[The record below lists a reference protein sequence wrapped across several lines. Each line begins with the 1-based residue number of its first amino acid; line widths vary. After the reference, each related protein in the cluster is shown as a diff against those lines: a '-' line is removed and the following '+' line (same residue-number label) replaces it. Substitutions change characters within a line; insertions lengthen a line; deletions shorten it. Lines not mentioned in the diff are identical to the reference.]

1 MSNLAPE
8 TEVKISLPHW
18 SEDLFKPYRYKVAYG
33 GRGSSKSWS
42 FAAALLLEGTSRPL
56 RILCAR
62 EIQKSLKESVHQLLC
77 DTINRMNLSSFYQV
91 LDTEIRGRN
100 GTTFSFS
107 GLQQHTVD
115 SIKSFEGADIVW
127 IEEAHSVSKKS
138 WDTLIPTIRK
148 PGSEIWVTFNP
159 SLDSDEAWVRFVINT
174 PPNSW
179 VCEVNYTDNPWFP
192 AELEAERLHCM
203 ATNPEDYKNI
213 WEGKCRSAVEGAI
226 YADEVAELSIEGR
239 VTLLPYD
246 PKCMAHSI
254 WDLGWNDSMAIAIVQ
269 RVGPTGLAVI
279 DYIEDSHKTLD
290 YYADLLNN
298 KPYRWGSHW
307 IPHDGTHKDFKTGQS
322 TQDILKKLLKGK
334 MKPNII
340 PNIGIESGIK
350 MARMLLRR
358 AYFDKIRTSRLLECL
373 KRYRRAVNKQTG
385 EPGAPVHDEF
395 SHGADVWR
403 YVGVVADQL
412 KNDTESP
419 FGNAPVVSF
428 GTYDPVTGY

>member
-1 MSNLAPE
+1 MSGPSPQ
-8 TEVKISLPHW
+8 TEVDVKLPEW
-18 SEDLFKPYRYKVAYG
+18 AESLFKPYRYKVAYG

-62 EIQKSLKESVHQLLC
+62 EVQKSLKESVHQLLC
-77 DTINRMNLSSFYQV
+77 DTINRMGLGAFYQI

-127 IEEAHSVSKKS
+127 VEEAHSVSKKS

-159 SLDSDEAWVRFVINT
+159 SLDTDEAWVRFVVNT

-192 AELEAERLHCM
+192 AELEAERLHCQ
-203 ATNPEDYKNI
+203 ATSPEDYKNI

-226 YADEVAELSIEGR
+226 YADEVAELAIEGR
-239 VTLLPYD
+239 LTLLPYD
-246 PKCMAHSI
+246 PKALAHSV
-254 WDLGWNDSMAIAIVQ
+254 WDLGWNDSTSIAIVQ
-269 RVGPTGLAVI
+269 RIGPTGLAVI

-290 YYADLLNN
+290 FYADELNR

-307 IPHDGTHKDFKTGQS
+307 IPHDGTHKDLKTGQS
-322 TQDILKKLLKGK
+322 VQDMLRKMLKGHI
-334 MKPNII
+334 KPKII
-340 PNIGIESGIK
+340 PNIGIEAGIK
-350 MARMLLRR
+350 MARMALRR
-358 AYFDKIRTSRLLECL
+358 AYFDKAKTSRLVECL
-373 KRYRRAVNKQTG
+373 KRYRRAVNKNTG
-385 EPGAPVHDEF
+385 EPGAPIHDEY
-395 SHGADVWR
+395 SHGADSWR

-412 KNDTESP
+412 KNEDESP

-428 GTYDPVTGY
+428 DVYDPVSGY